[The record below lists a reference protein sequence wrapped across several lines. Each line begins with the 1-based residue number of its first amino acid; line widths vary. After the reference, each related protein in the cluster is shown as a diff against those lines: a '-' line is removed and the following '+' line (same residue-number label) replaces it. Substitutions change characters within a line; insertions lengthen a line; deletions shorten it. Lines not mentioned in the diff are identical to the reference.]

1 MAFMGPVQKLNRPLQ
16 PRLRGNVLREEHLN
30 EPSVG

>member
-1 MAFMGPVQKLNRPLQ
+1 MALVGRVQKLNRALQ
-16 PRLRGNVLREEHLN
+16 PRLRDNVLREEHLN